1 MGTCLHAR
9 ATPEEPV
16 TGSGRLAARIL
27 GARVHPRTSR
37 LSFTTRLRVTVAAA
51 LLALPAAHAQE
62 PQTQIRASVD
72 VVRLS
77 VAVVHTGNG
86 AIPPLTV
93 DDFTVWDNGVRQE
106 VRLLRRPED
115 TPLRVALVVDASPS
129 VRPWWPTVLRAATSF
144 LAKLPPDACPY
155 VLPFSSGIGPG
166 RWGRYPAADWRAF
179 LADAP
184 RGSGTSLYDA
194 LLIALQQLDL
204 EGEMEQTAD
213 ESARRSEAAR
223 EGSHA
228 PRRPDAGA
236 AYPGGGEAGRMVRRR
251 ADMLARLK
259 TIAAT
264 IVRDNPFAHV
274 GNCEPPAPA
283 ASGGAAS
290 EIAIDESI
298 KAVILLSDG
307 ADLGS
312 VAGPEDVIDAARLA
326 SVPVFPV
333 ALGNGSREP
342 DLAALLDE
350 IARAT
355 GGLVTGDVSVSELG
369 AAYDRVL
376 GLVRSTYVLV
386 YEVGEEATVA
396 SEGAAPRS
404 WHEVRVELRRP
415 LLRAIVRPGYY
426 R

>member
-1 MGTCLHAR
+1 M
-9 ATPEEPV
+9 
-16 TGSGRLAARIL
+16 
-27 GARVHPRTSR
+27 
-37 LSFTTRLRVTVAAA
+37 SFTTRLRVTAAAA

-86 AIPPLTV
+86 VIPPLTV
-93 DDFTVWDNGVRQE
+93 DDFTVWDNGERQE

-204 EGEMEQTAD
+204 EEEMAETEGGVGVA
-213 ESARRSEAAR
+213 STSNTGSPGGSEAVANR
-223 EGSHA
+223 K
-228 PRRPDAGA
+228 DMVA
-236 AYPGGGEAGRMVRRR
+236 ALSDIV
-251 ADMLARLK
+251 
-259 TIAAT
+259 AA

-283 ASGGAAS
+283 TSGGAAS
-290 EIAIDESI
+290 EAAFDESI
-298 KAVILLSDG
+298 KAVVLLSDG

-312 VAGPEDVIDAARLA
+312 VAGAEDVIDAARLA

-333 ALGNGSREP
+333 ALGDASRDP

-355 GGLVTGDVSVSELG
+355 GGLVTRGVAVAELG

-386 YEVGEEATVA
+386 YEPGEETPA
-396 SEGAAPRS
+396 SGDAPAS

-415 LLRAIVRPGYY
+415 LLRAIARPGYY